1 MSPGSGK
8 MLVSLDNSHLV
19 GSTPN
24 SETGEGCGRRRLN
37 VNPEVSAMAEQTT
50 ILVQVLV
57 NTKAANVCV
66 CLGSGRSQKMQD
78 CEERRKRALGSVQV
92 WTVWFI

>member
-8 MLVSLDNSHLV
+8 MLVHLDNSHLV
-19 GSTPN
+19 GSAPN
-24 SETGEGCGRRRLN
+24 SEMGEGWGRRRLN
-37 VNPEVSAMAEQTT
+37 LNPEISAMAEQTT
-50 ILVQVLV
+50 ILVQLLV

-78 CEERRKRALGSVQV
+78 CEERRKKALGSVKV
-92 WTVWFI
+92 WTVWFT